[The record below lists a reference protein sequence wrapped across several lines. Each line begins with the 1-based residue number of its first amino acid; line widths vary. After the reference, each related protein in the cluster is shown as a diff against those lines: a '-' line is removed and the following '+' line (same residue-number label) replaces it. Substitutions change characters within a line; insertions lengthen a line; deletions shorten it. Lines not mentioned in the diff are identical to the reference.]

1 MPDINLFTHLRIVR
15 TNTEAELIAGIK
27 RNNHDSFQKIF
38 EKYSQPLYSFALSY
52 LKSKEAAEDVVQE
65 VFIKIWTNRKTLKT
79 NTSFQSYIFT
89 IAFNAVRKYF
99 NKLAK
104 VNTVKH
110 DILQSFSGNIEN
122 FNNDS
127 NFQLLLD
134 KLDELIEQMPEKRKQ
149 VFVKKKIE
157 EKSLKEIAEELSITP
172 KTVEYHITEAMKFLK
187 NEFEQLNV
195 KGLIFF
201 YLFIRN

>member
-1 MPDINLFTHLRIVR
+1 
-15 TNTEAELIAGIK
+15 
-27 RNNHDSFQKIF
+27 
-38 EKYSQPLYSFALSY
+38 
-52 LKSKEAAEDVVQE
+52 
-65 VFIKIWTNRKTLKT
+65 
-79 NTSFQSYIFT
+79 
-89 IAFNAVRKYF
+89 VRKYF

-201 YLFIRN
+201 YLFIKS

>member
-1 MPDINLFTHLRIVR
+1 MKVVKTY
-15 TNTEAELIAGIK
+15 TEAELISGIRK
-27 RNNHDSFQKIF
+27 DNHDSFQKIF
-38 EKYSQPLYSFALSY
+38 ERYSQPLYRFSLSY

-65 VFIKIWTNRKTLKT
+65 VFTKVWANRKELKT

-89 IAFNAVRKYF
+89 IAFNSVRKYF
-99 NKLAK
+99 NKLSK
-104 VNTVKH
+104 VNGIKH
-110 DILQSFSGNIEN
+110 EILLEFSREATN
-122 FNNDS
+122 FDNRN

-134 KLDELIEQMPEKRKQ
+134 KLDKLIEEMPDKRKQ
-149 VFVKKKIE
+149 VFIKKKIE

-187 NEFEQLNV
+187 KEFEELSV

-201 YLFIRN
+201 YLFIDK